1 MTEQKDI
8 LIPPDK
14 VQESI
19 KTQNVEI
26 SKSEKTLLQLAKE
39 ELNQITYSESDQLV
53 DPERI
58 SSLIEIIKKYEKPIL
73 PEGFGEDEF
82 FNFLFCHLFILSNC
96 ISKSGIY
103 KSNELFFLLFG

>member
-82 FNFLFCHLFILSNC
+82 FKRFQDKLQLE
-96 ISKSGIY
+96 SKQ
-103 KSNELFFLLFG
+103 KQKRK